1 MPKPLLS
8 LLRLIVAIIQMAGL
22 MAYFVEYQQWNA
34 LMAVIVAIALTL
46 FLPLAA
52 TILGFIGAMKVWGWA
67 WWVAMLVFLPGLAL
81 SLTAIAGVS
90 LASLVAA
97 FALKRVRQQS
107 GRRQPPHQ
115 AANDDTTTER
125 ASGEVIEGEV
135 ISSHFDNEPK
145 PKP

>member
-22 MAYFVEYQQWNA
+22 MAYFVDYQQWNT
-34 LMAVIVAIALTL
+34 LMAVIAAVALTL

-97 FALKRVRQQS
+97 FALKRVRQHAGHRQS
-107 GRRQPPHQ
+107 PFQ
-115 AANDDTTTER
+115 AANDDSTTTQ

-135 ISSHFDNEPK
+135 ISSHFDNETK
-145 PKP
+145 PKS